1 MVCRRNL
8 LLTFL
13 FSLILLGGCS
23 APSSRYSFQ
32 MPQSYEPAAVE
43 NSTASR
49 QLVWPSPPE
58 VARYRYVG
66 DIRGE
71 SNRLPGK
78 IPDSLLARFF
88 SAIVGVERQ
97 LDSVIDLL
105 RPQQVMVDESERI
118 YVADAGRQSVFVFD
132 QQNNEFLI
140 WNESNLNIPFLSP
153 IGIVIA
159 DNKVLVTD
167 SEQSVVYRLSF
178 TGELIDSIGRN
189 VLKRPTGISYD
200 VVTKRI
206 FIADTGDD
214 NIKVFDLQGTLIDV
228 YGNKG
233 TRVGEFN
240 RPTFLSYKNGLLYVA
255 DSMNARV
262 QVLNDQGDSV
272 NSIGERGLFIGNLSR
287 PKGLATDSDGNIYV
301 AESYY
306 DHVLIYNASGEL
318 LMSLGGPGNQA
329 GKFSQP
335 TGLWVDDQDRLY
347 VSDML
352 NSRVSVFQYLG
363 GQEHEK

>member
-1 MVCRRNL
+1 M
-8 LLTFL
+8 
-13 FSLILLGGCS
+13 II
-23 APSSRYSFQ
+23 SR
-32 MPQSYEPAAVE
+32 
-43 NSTASR
+43 
-49 QLVWPSPPE
+49 
-58 VARYRYVG
+58 
-66 DIRGE
+66 
-71 SNRLPGK
+71 
-78 IPDSLLARFF
+78 
-88 SAIVGVERQ
+88 
-97 LDSVIDLL
+97 
-105 RPQQVMVDESERI
+105 
-118 YVADAGRQSVFVFD
+118 
-132 QQNNEFLI
+132 FLI
-140 WNESNLNIPFLSP
+140 
-153 IGIVIA
+153 
-159 DNKVLVTD
+159 
-167 SEQSVVYRLSF
+167 YR
-178 TGELIDSIGRN
+178 
-189 VLKRPTGISYD
+189 
-200 VVTKRI
+200 
-206 FIADTGDD
+206 
-214 NIKVFDLQGTLIDV
+214 TLIDV